1 MNDVNGKHRSTL
13 TSMLLGRHKGHPFSA
28 TTRSARDS
36 QVTLFQAK
44 MCAVCGFCFEGCIHK
59 KTTSALAAC
68 VVNVSKRPCRQ
79 LWARVARRAWYIFFT
94 LKCALTGVR
103 ALSLKVGEKLEQV
116 GTEAGLPVFPSPD
129 RQNTA
134 WCCRQSKQQCPA
146 LLSPPSSLWPSP
158 HRPTCVSTL
167 VQIALLTRS

>member
-116 GTEAGLPVFPSPD
+116 GTEAGLPVFPSPAWVVMVMN
-129 RQNTA
+129 QNYHFELGGCETRPLYTVEGQDGES
-134 WCCRQSKQQCPA
+134 C
-146 LLSPPSSLWPSP
+146 SL
-158 HRPTCVSTL
+158 RPW
-167 VQIALLTRS
+167 

>member
-1 MNDVNGKHRSTL
+1 MNDVNGKHRPTL
-13 TSMLLGRHKGHPFSA
+13 TSMLLGRHKGHPLSA

-44 MCAVCGFCFEGCIHK
+44 MCAVCGFCFAGCIHK
-59 KTTSALAAC
+59 KTPSALAAC

-116 GTEAGLPVFPSPD
+116 GTEAGLPVFHS
-129 RQNTA
+129 
-134 WCCRQSKQQCPA
+134 
-146 LLSPPSSLWPSP
+146 LEEPPSTIVILLRWSVLVGGGKQKRCSL
-158 HRPTCVSTL
+158 V
-167 VQIALLTRS
+167 I

>member
-129 RQNTA
+129 SSGAGPTSGLGVVPDQ
-134 WCCRQSKQQCPA
+134 CKPKPKPRQSSWRSSDLRA
-146 LLSPPSSLWPSP
+146 LQGEL
-158 HRPTCVSTL
+158 R
-167 VQIALLTRS
+167 